1 MLFTSFLVFFPA
13 AAFESTLHEMQCSD
27 GQYIS
32 VLRKWNGE
40 QYVCLPEMWR
50 KYFPEVYIY
59 IHTYL
64 YDTRIRSVCNNV
76 EQLMCEGKGERWKLY
91 AWCHLYIHTV
101 LLYVVHLCGASNPNN
116 LGHLYERLVSS
127 VTCVAVVELQVNRN
141 HLSSAL
147 RRLELETLM
156 PTAQQATLLRS
167 AQVISIRYV
176 TTFHSW

>member
-1 MLFTSFLVFFPA
+1 
-13 AAFESTLHEMQCSD
+13 MQCSD

-50 KYFPEVYIY
+50 KYFPEVGISLVILASGVYI
-59 IHTYL
+59 
-64 YDTRIRSVCNNV
+64 CNNV
-76 EQLMCEGKGERWKLY
+76 EQLILCEGKGDNYMRDAIY
-91 AWCHLYIHTV
+91 TYSIYH
-101 LLYVVHLCGASNPNN
+101 YVVHLCGANN
-116 LGHLYERLVSS
+116 LGASIQLLVSS
-127 VTCVAVVELQVNRN
+127 VKCVAVVLLQVNRN

-167 AQVISIRYV
+167 AQVISIRCVCSTIY
-176 TTFHSW
+176 HLS

>member
-1 MLFTSFLVFFPA
+1 MLFTSFLGFFPA

-76 EQLMCEGKGERWKLY
+76 EQLMCEGKGER
-91 AWCHLYIHTV
+91 
-101 LLYVVHLCGASNPNN
+101 
-116 LGHLYERLVSS
+116 
-127 VTCVAVVELQVNRN
+127 
-141 HLSSAL
+141 
-147 RRLELETLM
+147 
-156 PTAQQATLLRS
+156 
-167 AQVISIRYV
+167 
-176 TTFHSW
+176 